1 MVCAMWSDD
10 VHLHVRCAMWTII
23 SIKSLQLD
31 NNNTLKINSVSDY
44 SKDSKDSN
52 IKKFL
57 RPTDPV
63 SFTSRRYDD
72 WQEILKKNNN
82 IFLFEKRSKKTFIS
96 ALPGVS
102 GSERPTPAVRP
113 FHGQRDRGQREWPR
127 DPDPGAGI
135 RRPQIRGAS
144 DPHLWPF
151 ASERHLPGHRAS
163 TLPPSSR

>member
-1 MVCAMWSDD
+1 M
-10 VHLHVRCAMWTII
+10 
-23 SIKSLQLD
+23 
-31 NNNTLKINSVSDY
+31 
-44 SKDSKDSN
+44 
-52 IKKFL
+52 
-57 RPTDPV
+57 
-63 SFTSRRYDD
+63 
-72 WQEILKKNNN
+72 
-82 IFLFEKRSKKTFIS
+82 S

-151 ASERHLPGHRAS
+151 ASERHLTS
-163 TLPPSSR
+163 TWTPREYPSTELEMQAAWELLPPDGILTGDDYDKFWPAVRNLSTSSSRTTRKRSSPQRPPHLSGGNDEPGRPTARKNHLSLAFRIPN